1 MIRKFNTEGACSP
14 KRNYMVDM
22 TSRLEAIKKMIE
34 DGAYFT
40 INRGRQYGKT
50 TTLRA
55 IPNYLGVEYKVISL
69 DFQNLSNASYQG
81 EEIFVAEVSNCIL
94 AAADDCPNEIRE
106 QLEAFDSCSA
116 RIMTLQRFFRVLSRW
131 CAISERPIV
140 LLIDEV
146 DTATNN
152 QIFLDFLAHLRAA
165 YLNRDNIPTFQSVIL
180 AGVHDVRNI
189 KRKIR
194 PDSEHKV
201 NSPWN
206 IAADFVIDMNFSATE
221 IAGMLMQ
228 YEGDHRTGMD
238 VGILSELIY
247 DYTKGYPVLVSRI
260 CKLIDER
267 LPGTDGFP
275 DKASAWTP
283 EGVSEAVKLLL
294 AEKNPLFE
302 SLWEKLN
309 RYPEMKDRLYALLFR
324 GQPIPYN
331 IDDPVIDLLQ
341 MYGFIRNEN
350 GMMQMANRIFE
361 VRLYN
366 YFLMTGEAMDTEI
379 NQKGAL
385 EKNQFI
391 RDGQLDMDRLL
402 QKFIE
407 YFDDI
412 NGDQGQKFVE
422 DDGRRYFMLFLK
434 PVINGTGNYYVEAR
448 TRNRERTDL
457 IIDYLGKQ
465 YVIEMK
471 VWHGNAYNE
480 RGEKQLSDYLDYY
493 HLKKGY
499 MLSFCFNKNK
509 KIGMKEIVL
518 GDKVL
523 VEAVV

>member
-1 MIRKFNTEGACSP
+1 MARRFNTEGACSP
-14 KRNYMVDM
+14 KRNYMVDL

-34 DGAYFT
+34 NGDYFT

-50 TTLRA
+50 TTLWALRD
-55 IPNYLGVEYKVISL
+55 YLSDEYKVVSL

-94 AAADDCPNEIRE
+94 AAVDDFPDEIRE
-106 QLEAFDSCSA
+106 QLEAFDNCTA
-116 RIMTLQRFFRVLSRW
+116 RIITLQRFFRVISRW
-131 CAISERPIV
+131 CAICDRPIV

-165 YLNRDNIPTFQSVIL
+165 YLNRDNVPTFQSVIL

-206 IAADFVIDMNFSATE
+206 IAAEFILDMNFSAAE
-221 IAGMLMQ
+221 ISEMLKQ
-228 YEGDHRTGMD
+228 YEEDHHIGMD
-238 VGILSELIY
+238 IQSLSALIY
-247 DYTKGYPVLVSRI
+247 DYTRGYPVLVSRI
-260 CKLIDER
+260 CKLMDER
-267 LPGTDGFP
+267 LPETAEFP
-275 DKASAWTP
+275 DKKSAWTTA
-283 EGVSEAVKLLL
+283 GVSEAVKILLG
-294 AEKNPLFE
+294 EKNPLFE

-309 RYPEMKDRLYALLFR
+309 RYPEMKDRLYELLFR

-341 MYGFIRNEN
+341 MYGFIRNDN
-350 GMMQMANRIFE
+350 GAMQMANRIFE

-379 NQKGAL
+379 NQRGAL

-412 NGDQGQKFVE
+412 YGDQGQKFVE
-422 DDGRRYFMLFLK
+422 NDGRRYFMLFLK
-434 PVINGTGNYYVEAR
+434 PIINGTGNYYVEAQ

-457 IIDYLGKQ
+457 IVDYLGKQ

-509 KIGMKEIVL
+509 KIGVKEIVL